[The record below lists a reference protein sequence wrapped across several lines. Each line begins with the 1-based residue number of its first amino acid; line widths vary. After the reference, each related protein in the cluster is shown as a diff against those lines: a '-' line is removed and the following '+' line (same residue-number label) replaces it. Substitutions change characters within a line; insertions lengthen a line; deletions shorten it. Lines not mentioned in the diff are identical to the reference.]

1 MVRDID
7 GCARGL
13 AWPFYT
19 INAIDKNSID
29 VTMN

>member
-19 INAIDKNSID
+19 INAIDKK
-29 VTMN
+29 